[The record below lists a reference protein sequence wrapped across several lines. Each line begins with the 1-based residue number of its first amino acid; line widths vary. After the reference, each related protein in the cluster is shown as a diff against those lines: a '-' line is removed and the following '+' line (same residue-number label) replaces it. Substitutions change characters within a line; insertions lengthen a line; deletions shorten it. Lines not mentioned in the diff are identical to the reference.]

1 MGAQL
6 CLLFTLAFFCIV
18 NKKAGGFPSLENS
31 YCSCRRKL
39 RATSSIVTDAR
50 MIRSSFS
57 MVAPSPDLRDE
68 GSTQAMLG
76 YAEAGLR
83 CIGAGVRL
91 FGADAGVFPLWFSCG
106 GEWMRLPWRMAGV
119 LVLLPAVVFAQ
130 QKNKKHSD
138 VSTAF
143 LNAHSVYVGAID
155 GGDVTQPGLY
165 PPDMQ
170 AISDVDDGVQAWKRY
185 TLAPRKEQ
193 ADLVF
198 LVRKGRTVGAQGHGG
213 ISPGTAADPDG
224 CREPWTAAGAAPG
237 RWRRCRHGHRSG
249 AKRRRA
255 QGVPAHIRRQA
266 GRARLE
272 SGDEGRPGRP
282 RRAASAIAARCCGTS
297 RCEKQQSAQKP

>member
-1 MGAQL
+1 
-6 CLLFTLAFFCIV
+6 
-18 NKKAGGFPSLENS
+18 
-31 YCSCRRKL
+31 
-39 RATSSIVTDAR
+39 
-50 MIRSSFS
+50 
-57 MVAPSPDLRDE
+57 
-68 GSTQAMLG
+68 
-76 YAEAGLR
+76 
-83 CIGAGVRL
+83 
-91 FGADAGVFPLWFSCG
+91 
-106 GEWMRLPWRMAGV
+106 MRLPWRMAGV

-213 ISPGTAADPDG
+213 ISPGQRPIPMGAGNPGPQPGQPRDDG
-224 CREPWTAAGAAPG
+224 DVAGMGTEVGPSDDVLKVFLLTSDGKLVGPVWNREMKDGLDGP
-237 RWRRCRHGHRSG
+237 
-249 AKRRRA
+249 
-255 QGVPAHIRRQA
+255 GVPLLQLLRDAVEQA
-266 GRARLE
+266 
-272 SGDEGRPGRP
+272 
-282 RRAASAIAARCCGTS
+282 AA
-297 RCEKQQSAQKP
+297 KQQSAQKP